1 MYKIK
6 NIKKCGESKYQIE
19 FTDNSKIKIY
29 DNVLLKNNILFK
41 KELNDE
47 LYNSILK
54 ENTKE
59 DNYYQV
65 VKFISKKMRSK
76 KEVIDFIDKLDYD
89 YKEKE
94 EVLKRLISNHLI
106 NDKMYARAY
115 VQDKFYL
122 TSDGPIKIRE
132 NLVYNNIDNFI
143 IEELLNELDENEI
156 YSKLEKLINKKIK
169 SNTTKSSYA
178 LKQKIIYDMKNLGY
192 DISMINEILDNSNI
206 SSNGN
211 VISKEYSRLY
221 RKLSNKYEGEELS
234 RQIYYK
240 LRSKGFIDEEITNI
254 KI

>member
-1 MYKIK
+1 
-6 NIKKCGESKYQIE
+6 
-19 FTDNSKIKIY
+19 
-29 DNVLLKNNILFK
+29 
-41 KELNDE
+41 
-47 LYNSILK
+47 
-54 ENTKE
+54 
-59 DNYYQV
+59 
-65 VKFISKKMRSK
+65 MRSK

-94 EVLKRLISNHLI
+94 EVLKRLISHHLI

-115 VQDKFYL
+115 VQDKFSL

-132 NLVYNNIDNFI
+132 SLVHNNIDNSI
-143 IEELLNELDENEI
+143 IEELLNELDKNEI

-206 SSNGN
+206 SSNNN
-211 VISKEYSRLY
+211 VISKEYSKLY

-240 LRSKGFIDEEITNI
+240 LRSKGFNDEEITNI